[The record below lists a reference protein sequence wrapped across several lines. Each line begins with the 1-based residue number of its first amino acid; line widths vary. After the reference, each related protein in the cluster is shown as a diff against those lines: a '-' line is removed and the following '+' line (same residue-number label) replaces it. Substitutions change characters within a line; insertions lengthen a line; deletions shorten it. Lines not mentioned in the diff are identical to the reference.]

1 MPHVIAVVIFAIVAI
16 IYCKPALE
24 GKVLQQDDTT
34 QWKAMAQSSFQFKEK
49 HGHFPL
55 WTNSM
60 FCGMPAYQIA
70 LTAENPLSI
79 HYLSNVLSLGL
90 PNPAHF
96 FFIACICFYFL
107 ALILRCNPYVAICT
121 ALAYAYCTYNPII
134 IAAGHETK
142 MLALGY
148 LPALI
153 GSIILVFNKKYIW
166 GTALT
171 AFFTAILIGAN
182 HLQITY
188 YTLIIIVFL
197 SVAFLIDCIKNK
209 SYKHLIVAAGLS
221 IFAALVGVGV
231 NAVILRTT
239 SEYGK
244 YSIRG
249 GSVLADEKGKGNAT
263 KTGLNKD
270 YAFSYSLYKTEP
282 LAMVIPHAY
291 GGSSGLEV
299 NEEKSK
305 AIQKL
310 QEEYSIL
317 SQNLSK
323 SLNPEVAQQVA
334 QQVGQQ
340 LQSLLGAYWGGIG
353 GTSGPPYIGA
363 ILSFLAL
370 IGFVIVDKKYKWWI
384 LSACI
389 FTIMLSWGKYFDGF
403 NTWILNNLPMYNK
416 FRAPSMILVVPTF
429 LLSMMAALSLQK
441 IISTENKIE
450 LFEQYKKGLYVVAG
464 LLVFSLLVYFNADFM
479 NEADKGLLKQIGD
492 IQDAQQKATIT
503 ESVKSFLNALK
514 EDRKTLFMDDLI
526 RTIGFMLVAV
536 VAIWAFIKNKIS
548 SLVTII
554 IIGVFAFIDVIN
566 IDLKYFNADKFED
579 KADYTDANFKATP
592 IDGTI
597 SQDTSHYRVFNL
609 LKGVQG
615 AFNNDAKSAYYH
627 NSIGGY
633 HAAKLSIY
641 QDLIENQLYNFPNC
655 LPVMNML
662 NAKYIV
668 QPDPQNG
675 QASLYPNPSA
685 LGNCWFVKGVTFKKG
700 PRAVMN
706 TLTAFNTKDSA
717 VVDQDEKELVKY
729 DNTFDSTATI
739 QLVKNENDFIEYQSK
754 SSSSNFAVFSEV
766 YYPAGWKAYIDG
778 KETEIVKTN
787 YVLRG
792 LSVPAG
798 EHKITFEF
806 KPKSYYNSLTI
817 GTVSSGIVWLLLIGA
832 AFLSYRES
840 KKKKV

>member
-1 MPHVIAVVIFAIVAI
+1 MKKINWKALLPHVIAVVIFAIVAI
-16 IYCKPALE
+16 IYCKPAFE

-34 QWKAMAQSSFQFKEK
+34 QWKAMAQSSFEFKEK

-60 FCGMPAYQIA
+60 FSGMPTYQIA
-70 LTAENPLSI
+70 MEAENPLTI
-79 HYLSNVLSLGL
+79 FNLSSVLGLGL

-107 ALILRCNPYVAICT
+107 ALVLRCNPYVAIST

-153 GSIILVFNKKYIW
+153 GSIILMFNRKYVW

-188 YTLIIIVFL
+188 YTLIIIVFM
-197 SVAFLIDCIKNK
+197 SVAFLIDCFKNK
-209 SYKHLIVAAGLS
+209 SFKHLLIAAGLS
-221 IFAALVGVGV
+221 IFAATIGVGV
-231 NAVILRTT
+231 NAIILRTT

-249 GSVLADEKGKGNAT
+249 GSVLAEEKGKGNAT
-263 KTGLNKD
+263 KTGLNKE

-282 LAMVIPHAY
+282 LAMMIPHAY

-299 NEEKSK
+299 EEEKSK
-305 AIQKL
+305 AIEKL
-310 QEEYSIL
+310 RELPPQLGQEL
-317 SQNLSK
+317 QNY
-323 SLNPEVAQQVA
+323 
-334 QQVGQQ
+334 
-340 LQSLLGAYWGGIG
+340 LGAYWGGIG

-363 ILSFLAL
+363 IICFLAL

-384 LSACI
+384 LSACV
-389 FTIMLSWGKYFDGF
+389 FTLMLSWGKYFDGF

-429 LLSMMAALSLQK
+429 LLTMMAALSLQK
-441 IISTENKIE
+441 IISTEDKAS

-464 LLVFSLLVYFNADFM
+464 LLVFAVLVYFNADFM
-479 NEADKGLLKQIGD
+479 NEADKGLLKQVGD
-492 IQDAQQKATIT
+492 IPDAQQKATIT

-514 EDRKTLFMDDLI
+514 EDRKTLFMDDLL
-526 RTIGFMLVAV
+526 RSIGFMLVAA

-548 SLVTII
+548 SIVTII
-554 IIGVFAFIDVIN
+554 VIGTFAFIDVIN
-566 IDLKYFNADKFED
+566 VDLKYFNADKFED
-579 KADYTDANFKATP
+579 KAEHTEANFKATP
-592 IDGTI
+592 IDLTI
-597 SQDTSHYRVFNL
+597 NQDTSHYRVFNL
-609 LKGVQG
+609 MKGVQG
-615 AFNNDAKSAYYH
+615 AFNADAKSAYYH

-662 NAKYIV
+662 NAKYVV

-675 QASLYPNPSA
+675 QPSLYPNPTA
-685 LGNCWFVKGVTFKKG
+685 LGNCWFVKAVTFKKG

-706 TLTAFNTKDSA
+706 TLTSLNTKDSA
-717 VVDQDEKELVKY
+717 VLDENEKSLVKY
-729 DNTFDSTATI
+729 DTSFDSTASI

-754 SSSSNFAVFSEV
+754 SNSANFAVFSEI

-778 KETEIVKTN
+778 KESEIVKTN

-798 EHKITFEF
+798 NHKITFEF
-806 KPKSYYNSLTI
+806 KPKTYYNSLTI
-817 GTVSSGIVWLLLIGA
+817 SVIFSGIIWLLLIGA
-832 AFLSYRES
+832 AFLTYKEY
-840 KKKKV
+840 KKKNA

>member
-1 MPHVIAVVIFAIVAI
+1 MKNINWKAVLPHVIAVVIFAIVAI
-16 IYCKPALE
+16 IYCKPAFE

-34 QWKAMAQSSFQFKEK
+34 QWKAMAQSSFEFKEK

-70 LTAENPLSI
+70 LEADNPISVQYI
-79 HYLSNVLSLGL
+79 SNLFTLGL

-107 ALILRCNPYVAICT
+107 ALILRCNPYVAIST

-134 IAAGHETK
+134 IVAGHETK
-142 MLALGY
+142 MLAIGY

-263 KTGLNKD
+263 KTGLNKE

-305 AIQKL
+305 AIEKL
-310 QEEYSIL
+310 RELPPQLAQEL
-317 SQNLSK
+317 QNY
-323 SLNPEVAQQVA
+323 
-334 QQVGQQ
+334 
-340 LQSLLGAYWGGIG
+340 LGAYWGGIG

-363 ILSFLAL
+363 ILCFLAL

-384 LSACI
+384 LSACV
-389 FTIMLSWGKYFDGF
+389 FAIMLSWGKYFDGF
-403 NTWILNNLPMYNK
+403 NTWMLNNLPVYNK

-464 LLVFSLLVYFNADFM
+464 LLIFAVLVYFNADFM
-479 NEADKGLLKQIGD
+479 NEADKGLLKQVGNIP
-492 IQDAQQKATIT
+492 DAQQKATIT

-526 RTIGFMLVAV
+526 RTIGFMLVA
-536 VAIWAFIKNKIS
+536 ALTIWAFIKNKIS
-548 SLVTII
+548 SLVTVVIV
-554 IIGVFAFIDVIN
+554 GAFAFIDVIN
-566 IDLKYFNADKFED
+566 VDLKYFNTEKFED
-579 KADYTDANFKATP
+579 KAEYTDANFKATP
-592 IDGTI
+592 IDLTI
-597 SQDTSHYRVFNL
+597 KQDTSQYRVFNL

-615 AFNNDAKSAYYH
+615 AFNADAKSAYYH

-700 PRAVMN
+700 ARAVMN

-717 VVDQDEKELVKY
+717 VVDENEKSLVKY

-739 QLVKNENDFIEYQSK
+739 QLVKNENDFIAYQSK
-754 SSSSNFAVFSEV
+754 SNSSNFAVFSEV

-792 LSVPAG
+792 LSIPSG

-806 KPKSYYNSLTI
+806 KPKTYYSSLTI
-817 GTVSSGIVWLLLIGA
+817 GTVASGIVWLLLIGA

-840 KKKKV
+840 KKKRV

>member
-1 MPHVIAVVIFAIVAI
+1 MKKIKWKALMPHVIAVVIFAIVAI
-16 IYCKPALE
+16 IYCKPAFE

-34 QWKAMAQSSFQFKEK
+34 QWKAMAQSSFEFKEK

-70 LTAENPLSI
+70 LTAENPFTI
-79 HYLSNVLSLGL
+79 YPLSNILSLWL

-107 ALILRCNPYVAICT
+107 ALILRCNPYVAIST

-153 GSIILVFNKKYIW
+153 GSLFLIFNKKYIW

-171 AFFTAILIGAN
+171 AFFTATLIGAN

-188 YTLIIIVFL
+188 YALIIIVFI
-197 SVAFLIDCIKNK
+197 SISFLIDCIRTKNF
-209 SYKHLIVAAGLS
+209 KHLIVAAALS
-221 IFAALVGVGV
+221 IFAAFVGVGV
-231 NAVILRTT
+231 NAVTLRTT

-263 KTGLNKD
+263 KTGLNKE

-282 LAMVIPHAY
+282 LVMLIPHAY

-299 NEEKSK
+299 DEEKSK
-305 AIQKL
+305 AIEKL
-310 QEEYSIL
+310 RELPPQIGQEL
-317 SQNLSK
+317 QNY
-323 SLNPEVAQQVA
+323 
-334 QQVGQQ
+334 
-340 LQSLLGAYWGGIG
+340 LGAYWGGIG

-363 ILSFLAL
+363 IIGFLAL

-384 LSACI
+384 LSACV
-389 FTIMLSWGKYFDGF
+389 FAIMLSWGKYFDGF
-403 NTWILNNLPMYNK
+403 NTWMLNNLPMYNK

-450 LFEQYKKGLYVVAG
+450 LFEQYKKGLYVITG
-464 LLVFSLLVYFNADFM
+464 LLVVAVLVYLNADFM
-479 NEADKGLLKQIGD
+479 NEADKGLLKQVAD
-492 IQDAQQKATIT
+492 IPDAQQKATIT

-514 EDRKTLFMDDLI
+514 EDRKTLFMDDLL
-526 RTIGFMLVAV
+526 RTIGFMFVAA

-548 SLVTII
+548 SLVTVV
-554 IIGVFAFIDVIN
+554 IIGAFAFIDVIN
-566 IDLKYFNADKFED
+566 VDLKYFNADKFED
-579 KADYTDANFKATP
+579 KAEYADANFKATP
-592 IDGTI
+592 IDLTI
-597 SQDTSHYRVFNL
+597 QQDTTHYRVFNL

-615 AFNNDAKSAYYH
+615 AFNADAKSAYYH

-675 QASLYPNPSA
+675 QPSLYPNPTA
-685 LGNCWFVKGVTFKKG
+685 LGNCWFVKGVIFKKG

-706 TLTAFNTKDSA
+706 TLTTLNTKDSA
-717 VVDQDEKELVKY
+717 VVDQEQKTLVKY
-729 DNTFDSTATI
+729 DNINDSTASI
-739 QLVKNENDFIEYQSK
+739 QLVKNENDFIEYKSTSSK
-754 SSSSNFAVFSEV
+754 NEFAVFSEI

-778 KETEIVKTN
+778 KESEIVQTN

-806 KPKSYYNSLTI
+806 KPSSYYSSLTI
-817 GTVSSGIVWLLLIGA
+817 GTACSAIVWLLLLGA
-832 AFLSYRES
+832 AFLTYRETN
-840 KKKKV
+840 KKKV